1 MVDFRLTT
9 EQQQLRDLA
18 HSFAEK
24 EMRPVT
30 AHHDETGEFPKEVL
44 QKAWSLGLMNVH
56 IPEAC
61 GGMEL
66 GSLDG
71 CIIGEELMWGC
82 TGIGTAIEA
91 NSLAQA
97 PVVVAGT
104 EAQKKKYLGQN
115 DGRVLV
121 CIICGYRT
129 QCWE

>member
-44 QKAWSLGLMNVH
+44 HKAWSLGLMNVH
-56 IPEAC
+56 IPESC

-97 PVVVAGT
+97 PHN
-104 EAQKKKYLGQN
+104 E
-115 DGRVLV
+115 
-121 CIICGYRT
+121 
-129 QCWE
+129 